1 MKRDHHSTDGMF
13 GLEHPIVLALMG
25 TVSAGRLA
33 AAVCRTPAG
42 WGPSAWDSVARR
54 PGRILFS
61 CDVSLRRS
69 LGVPRTAFNVERAHR
84 RGATDVVEVHRKNPD
99 ARKSVRMAAC

>member
-25 TVSAGRLA
+25 TVSGGRLA

-42 WGPSAWDSVARR
+42 WGPSAWDSVGFFIRAVRLGAGLRSFLR
-54 PGRILFS
+54 P
-61 CDVSLRRS
+61 
-69 LGVPRTAFNVERAHR
+69 
-84 RGATDVVEVHRKNPD
+84 
-99 ARKSVRMAAC
+99 